1 MSKATLTSGRRAPIT
16 HYVLA
21 AAFGAVAT
29 IAVALLVGVTNADD
43 FWPAAGIG
51 AMCAAYPA
59 FSLGA
64 KVFVT
69 NHTVARDAHGEESVE
84 SLWMKQAGAGA
95 FLDVL
100 VATLVVA
107 IVLMLNG
114 NGVDAL
120 PVLLGL
126 IGLSVVDV
134 GLRYAVVR
142 HRALR

>member
-21 AAFGAVAT
+21 ATSGAVAT
-29 IAVALLVGVTNADD
+29 IGVALLVGATNSAD

-51 AMCAAYPA
+51 AMCATYPS
-59 FSLGA
+59 FSLGV
-64 KVFVT
+64 KIFVT
-69 NHTVARDAHGEESVE
+69 NHTVTRDERGEESVE
-84 SLWMKQAGAGA
+84 SLWMKQAGAGT

-100 VATLVVA
+100 VATLVIA

-114 NGVDAL
+114 NDVDAL

>member
-1 MSKATLTSGRRAPIT
+1 MSKATLTSGRHAPIS
-16 HYVLA
+16 HHVLA
-21 AAFGAVAT
+21 GAFGAAAT
-29 IAVALLVGVTNADD
+29 IAVALVVGATNSAD

-59 FSLGA
+59 FSLGT

-69 NHTVARDAHGEESVE
+69 NHTVIRDERGDESVE
-84 SLWMKQAGAGA
+84 SLWMRQAGAGA

-107 IVLMLNG
+107 IVLMLSG
-114 NGVDAL
+114 NDVDAL

-126 IGLSVVDV
+126 IGLSVVDA
-134 GLRYAVVR
+134 GLRYALIR
-142 HRALR
+142 RRALR